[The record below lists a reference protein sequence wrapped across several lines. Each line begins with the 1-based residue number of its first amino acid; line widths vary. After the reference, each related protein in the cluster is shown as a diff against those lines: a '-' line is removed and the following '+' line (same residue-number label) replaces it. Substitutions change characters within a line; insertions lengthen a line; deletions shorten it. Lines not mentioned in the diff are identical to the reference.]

1 MIIVV
6 FGVELVSGLPAT
18 IVPRKSQACSTYR
31 SNVGRNLNTHG
42 HFPVGSIA
50 SVQRGT
56 SGKHARAGI
65 EELSEETYL
74 DLLKYVTND
83 STLIGPLSFKETI
96 CTAPEA

>member
-1 MIIVV
+1 MWDLSR
-6 FGVELVSGLPAT
+6 GYLPQLSLGNPKPAVRIGAT
-18 IVPRKSQACSTYR
+18 LEETSILMVI
-31 SNVGRNLNTHG
+31 
-42 HFPVGSIA
+42 FPVGSIA